1 MSIHQNKLRPPAQF
15 DTKMCHDI
23 KMCNDIERARA
34 ATTSA
39 PGHKKDNKGF
49 KGQRRDPAPYVI
61 LFPLFPSFSP
71 RFPLLTLMRHLFFGS
86 SANFHPGPLTSE
98 FAEVRV
104 ADVQIYTSRFYSS
117 IVLKT
122 SCARGKT
129 HCMMTRSNRKH
140 TEEAWSQTC

>member
-39 PGHKKDNKGF
+39 PGHKKDNQGF

-104 ADVQIYTSRFYSS
+104 ADVQIYTSRFT
-117 IVLKT
+117 LL
-122 SCARGKT
+122 
-129 HCMMTRSNRKH
+129 
-140 TEEAWSQTC
+140 

>member
-1 MSIHQNKLRPPAQF
+1 MSIHPNKVRPPAQF

-71 RFPLLTLMRHLFFGS
+71 RFPLLVLICATFF
-86 SANFHPGPLTSE
+86 FWVKYKLPPFGPLTSE

-104 ADVQIYTSRFYSS
+104 ADVQIYTSRFT
-117 IVLKT
+117 LL
-122 SCARGKT
+122 
-129 HCMMTRSNRKH
+129 
-140 TEEAWSQTC
+140 